1 VGDSTSGAVVG
12 GWLAANAVV
21 GYSLIDHVYLRKDI
35 TSDLRRFLD
44 EPSMETMRGG
54 VVVEDV
60 AVPFVEKKEVVGKGE
75 ATNAAESSK
84 EE

>member
-1 VGDSTSGAVVG
+1 MGDSTSGAVVG

-44 EPSMETMRGG
+44 EPSMETTRGG

-60 AVPFVEKKEVVGKGE
+60 AVPFVKKKEAVGKGK
-75 ATNAAESSK
+75 ATNAAESSI